1 MIGDCRLQGRQW
13 VNLRLVMRA
22 AVHNDGTGLPLV
34 SNHGQDGHTAEVGI
48 AGLGN
53 RQSQILNL
61 QSRGASWKSK

>member
-1 MIGDCRLQGRQW
+1 MIGDCRLQGWQW

-22 AVHNDGTGLPLV
+22 AVHNDGTGLRPV
-34 SNHGQDGHTAEVGI
+34 SRHGQEGHAAEVGI

-53 RQSQILNL
+53 WQSQIFNL